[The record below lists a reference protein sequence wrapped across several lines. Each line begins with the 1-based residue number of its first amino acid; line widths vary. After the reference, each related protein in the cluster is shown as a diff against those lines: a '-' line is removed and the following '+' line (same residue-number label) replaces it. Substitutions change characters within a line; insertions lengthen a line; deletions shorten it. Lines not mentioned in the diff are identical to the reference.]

1 MLFGK
6 KVASDETTASQAAG
20 DSVRAAPAAGTE
32 AAGDAAG
39 AAAGANGALS
49 PEELRKRMI
58 ASKQMAAAFGEIVT
72 LLMRSPGDKHQSLAD
87 LEWLLVPAVVR
98 GQYALAEARLKETG
112 ASVPVGAV
120 LWALVS
126 KEVDERL
133 SDPSHPLRLKP
144 DEWRSGDIPWIMHAI
159 GDVKVLAGLVRR
171 LPEAALRDRQPKM
184 RVRGADGKISVGH
197 LEIRKK
203 TAADTEAQGPHR
215 DLIDA

>member
-6 KVASDETTASQAAG
+6 KIASDEATASQAAG
-20 DSVRAAPAAGTE
+20 DPVRATPAAGTA
-32 AAGDAAG
+32 AAGDTAA
-39 AAAGANGALS
+39 ATAGANEALS
-49 PEELRKRMI
+49 PEDLKKRMI

-87 LEWLLVPAVVR
+87 LEWLVVPAVVR
-98 GQYALAEARLKETG
+98 GQYALAEARSKDTG
-112 ASVPVGAV
+112 ATVPVGAV

-144 DEWRSGDIPWIMHAI
+144 DEWRSGDIPWIMHAA
-159 GDVKVLAGLVRR
+159 GDVKVLAGLVRS
-171 LPEAALRDRQPKM
+171 LPQAALRDRQPKM

-197 LEIRKK
+197 LDIKKK
-203 TAADTEAQGPHR
+203 TAVDTAASGPHR
-215 DLIDA
+215 DLVDA